1 MSAKVQFDRG
11 AWWVITHHEG
21 KRRRRRLGPSKADK
35 RAAEEIAKKIN
46 AAIALG
52 TFAPD
57 RPREKPL
64 PCDAQLRR
72 WHETY
77 SPTMKLTS
85 EVSFRGLIE
94 HHLAPFFRAKD
105 LREIREADLL
115 DFVRAKLEQG
125 LAPKTVQNALG
136 VLRRVLYLAQRE
148 GSVARNP
155 AARVGE
161 LMRRVDRRIATET
174 PEVEYWTPEEA
185 ATLIALAREHE
196 PRFAPALVLA
206 FSTGCRKGEI
216 LGLKWQDV
224 DFERRTLAI
233 RRAITMR
240 QVTTPKSGRGRSVA
254 MTETLAH
261 ELFDVLAARRQH
273 AAMKARAAL
282 ESGAAERASPPPE
295 WVFCSR
301 TATPWDETNFARHWE
316 RVRRR
321 GEAEGVRPLRFHATR
336 HSWATWALRA
346 GKSVRWVAQQLG
358 HQDPAFTLRVYAHAM
373 REEEKDLSFAEL
385 GGPGRPY
392 TAPAV
397 DGDSEETTQP
407 IVFAG
412 GPPGTRTQNQRVK
425 SPLLYH

>member
-1 MSAKVQFDRG
+1 MPFNTER
-11 AWWVITHHEG
+11 
-21 KRRRRRLGPSKADK
+21 
-35 RAAEEIAKKIN
+35 
-46 AAIALG
+46 
-52 TFAPD
+52 
-57 RPREKPL
+57 
-64 PCDAQLRR
+64 
-72 WHETY
+72 
-77 SPTMKLTS
+77 
-85 EVSFRGLIE
+85 IE
-94 HHLAPFFRAKD
+94 HHLAPFFKAKD
-105 LREIREADLL
+105 LRKLREADLL
-115 DFVRAKLEQG
+115 DFVRSKLEQG
-125 LAPKTVQNALG
+125 LSPKTIQNALG

-148 GSVARNP
+148 GVVVRNP

-174 PEVEYWTPEEA
+174 PEIEFWTPEEA

-206 FSTGCRKGEI
+206 FSTGCRKGES

-224 DFERRTLAI
+224 DFEHRTLSI

-254 MTETLAH
+254 MTETLAQ
-261 ELFDVLAARRQH
+261 ELFDLLTVRRQH
-273 AAMKARAAL
+273 AALKARTAL
-282 ESGAAERASPPPE
+282 ESGSPEPASFPE

-301 TATPWDETNFARHWE
+301 TGTPWDETNFARHWE

-321 GEAEGVRPLRFHATR
+321 GEARGVRSLRFHATR

-392 TAPAV
+392 TAPTLDLDPDDPA
-397 DGDSEETTQP
+397 QP
-407 IVFAG
+407 IDFPG

-425 SPLLYH
+425 SPLL